1 MILQALVD
9 YYEEL
14 ASQGKIARP
23 GWAKAKVSWALEIDE
38 EGQLLDVLP
47 LRSPSQD
54 GKKMLPREMEL
65 PAQMK
70 RSGKGAPAYYLCD
83 NTKYIF
89 GIEDARITEKSRK
102 AFENFRNLHIQKLAA
117 IENSMAKA
125 IIAFAYRYTPEDF
138 LSLKTVSDKHELLKG
153 NENCVFIST
162 TGEFAQTI
170 PDIAETVDEQS
181 EEEIIGTCM
190 VTGKQTGIARIH
202 NSVKGPLGNSPNG
215 WTLVSFDKD
224 SFAYDSYGKKQGYNA
239 PVSKY
244 AAFAYT
250 SALNHLLSE
259 REHVKVIGNTTVV
272 YWAKGAESQYQDVFA
287 ALYDCNDTIRND
299 ELNNLMRCIA
309 GGIPYEFNGLPLK
322 PENDFYILG
331 LSPNAARLSV
341 RFFYRRSF
349 GELVQ
354 NLKQHYDNIEVVS
367 DGSKF
372 DMIPL
377 WALLR
382 ETTRYKK
389 ADGTL
394 IKPAPQPLPHLA
406 GDVMKSV
413 LSGCRYPETLMNQ
426 TMLRI
431 RAEHEINRGKA
442 GIIKAYLIR
451 NTENFPDRE
460 SIMEVA
466 QVSLNTE
473 SSYTPYVLGRLFAV
487 LESIQKAANPKIDTT
502 IKDRYFSAA
511 CATPAAAFP
520 ILLRLSNSHLKKIK
534 NTDAGKAIY
543 WSKQIGEMIEHLG
556 MNFPVHQTLQEQGA
570 FILGYYH
577 QTQKRFEK
585 KTNTDKEEE

>member
-23 GWAKAKVSWALEIDE
+23 GWAKVKVSWALEIDE
-38 EGQLLDVLP
+38 DGHLIDVLP

-83 NTKYIF
+83 NTKYVF
-89 GIEDARITEKSRK
+89 GIEDGKITEKSRK
-102 AFENFRNLHIQKLAA
+102 AFENFRNLHIQKLATV
-117 IENSMAKA
+117 ENSMAKA

-138 LSLKTVSDKHELLKG
+138 LSLKTVSDKRELLQG

-170 PDIAETVDEQS
+170 PVIAETVDEKS

-190 VTGKQTGIARIH
+190 VTGKQTSIARIH

-250 SALNHLLSE
+250 SALNHLLSDWD
-259 REHVKVIGNTTVV
+259 HVKVIGNTTVV
-272 YWAKGAESQYQDVFA
+272 YWTMSAESQYQDVFTALLDGGSSELSNTDLNALMTSVA
-287 ALYDCNDTIRND
+287 A
-299 ELNNLMRCIA
+299 
-309 GGIPYEFNGLPLK
+309 GKPYNYNGLPLT

-341 RFFYRRSF
+341 RFFYQCSF
-349 GELVQ
+349 GEIVQ
-354 NLKQHYDNIEVVS
+354 NLKQHYHNIEVVS
-367 DGSKF
+367 DGGRA

-394 IKPAPQPLPHLA
+394 IKPAPQPLPQLA
-406 GDVMKSV
+406 GDVMKSM
-413 LSGCRYPETLMNQ
+413 LGGGRYPETLMNQ

-431 RAEHEINRGKA
+431 RAEQEISCGKA

-451 NTENFPDRE
+451 NTENLPDRE

-473 SSYTPYVLGRLFAV
+473 SSYSPYVLGRLFAV
-487 LESIQKAANPKIDTT
+487 LEGIQQAANPGINAT
-502 IKDRYFSAA
+502 IKDRFFNSA
-511 CATPAAAFP
+511 CATPAAVFP
-520 ILLRLSNSHLKKIK
+520 ILLKLSNSHLKKMDPGK
-534 NTDAGKAIY
+534 TVFWSRQLGDLLDRLGTD
-543 WSKQIGEMIEHLG
+543 
-556 MNFPVHQTLQEQGA
+556 FPAHQSLQEQGA

-585 KTNTDKEEE
+585 KAATDKEEE

>member
-65 PAQMK
+65 PAPVK
-70 RSGKGAPAYYLCD
+70 RSSGVLPNFLWDNASYILGQDNKGKPKRTAECFDAARKLHIKLLAAADSAPAHA
-83 NTKYIF
+83 I
-89 GIEDARITEKSRK
+89 A
-102 AFENFRNLHIQKLAA
+102 AFFTNWNPQEADTVP
-117 IENSMAKA
+117 
-125 IIAFAYRYTPEDF
+125 AFAEHRE
-138 LSLKTVSDKHELLKG
+138 ELLAGDNLCFLYNGKIVA
-153 NENCVFIST
+153 EDPEIQAAWQRSYEED
-162 TGEFAQTI
+162 GEG
-170 PDIAETVDEQS
+170 ETEV
-181 EEEIIGTCM
+181 CL
-190 VTGKQTGIARIH
+190 VTGRE
-202 NSVKGPLGNSPNG
+202 SVPELVHPAIKNVRDAQSSGAA
-215 WTLVSFDKD
+215 LVSFNAPAFC
-224 SFAYDSYGKKQGYNA
+224 SFGREQNANA

-250 SALNHLLSE
+250 SALNYLLSE

-272 YWAKGAESQYQDVFA
+272 YWAKSAESQYQDVFA
-287 ALYDCNDTIRND
+287 ALFDADSSELSNTDLNALMTSVAAGKPYD
-299 ELNNLMRCIA
+299 
-309 GGIPYEFNGLPLK
+309 YNGLPLK
-322 PENDFYILG
+322 PENDFFILG
-331 LSPNAARLSV
+331 ISPNAARLSV

-349 GELVQ
+349 GEIVQ
-354 NLKQHYDNIEVVS
+354 NLKRHYENIEIVS
-367 DGSKF
+367 DGRSKF
-372 DMIPL
+372 DTLPL

-382 ETTRYKK
+382 ETVNQKSSDK
-389 ADGTL
+389 S
-394 IKPAPQPLPHLA
+394 PLPQLA
-406 GDVMKSV
+406 GDVMKSM

-451 NTENFPDRE
+451 NTENLPDRE
-460 SIMEVA
+460 SILEVA
-466 QVSLNTE
+466 QVSLNAD
-473 SSYTPYVLGRLFAV
+473 SSYSPYVLGRLFAV
-487 LESIQKAANPKIDTT
+487 LEGTQQAANPGINAT
-502 IKDRYFSAA
+502 IKDRFFNSA
-511 CATPAAAFP
+511 CATPAAVFP
-520 ILLRLSNSHLKKIK
+520 ILLKLSNSHLKKLD
-534 NTDAGKAIY
+534 TGKAVW
-543 WSKQIGEMIEHLG
+543 WSKQIGDLIERLG
-556 MNFPVHQTLQEQGA
+556 TDFPAHQSLQEQGA

>member
-65 PAQMK
+65 PAPVK
-70 RSGKGAPAYYLCD
+70 RSSDVLPNFLWDNASYILGQDSKGKPKRTAECFDAARKLHIKLLAAADSAPAHA
-83 NTKYIF
+83 I
-89 GIEDARITEKSRK
+89 A
-102 AFENFRNLHIQKLAA
+102 AFFTNWNPQEADTVP
-117 IENSMAKA
+117 
-125 IIAFAYRYTPEDF
+125 AFAEHRE
-138 LSLKTVSDKHELLKG
+138 ELLAG
-153 NENCVFIST
+153 ENLCFLYNGRFAAEDPETQAAWQRSYEED
-162 TGEFAQTI
+162 GEGKT
-170 PDIAETVDEQS
+170 EV
-181 EEEIIGTCM
+181 CL
-190 VTGKQTGIARIH
+190 VTGRE
-202 NSVKGPLGNSPNG
+202 SVPELVHPAIKNVRDAQSSGAA
-215 WTLVSFDKD
+215 LVSFNAPAFC
-224 SFAYDSYGKKQGYNA
+224 SFGREQNANA

-250 SALNHLLSE
+250 SALNHLLAD

-272 YWAKGAESQYQDVFA
+272 YWAKSAESQYQDVFA

-394 IKPAPQPLPHLA
+394 IKPAPQPLPQLA
-406 GDVMKSV
+406 GDVMKSM

-451 NTENFPDRE
+451 NTENLPDRE

-466 QVSLNTE
+466 QVSLNAD
-473 SSYTPYVLGRLFAV
+473 SSYCPYVLGRLFAV
-487 LESIQKAANPKIDTT
+487 LEGTQQAANPGISAT
-502 IKDRYFSAA
+502 IKDRFFNSA
-511 CATPAAAFP
+511 CATPAAVFP
-520 ILLRLSNSHLKKIK
+520 ILLKLSNSHLKKLD
-534 NTDAGKAIY
+534 TGKAVW
-543 WSKQIGEMIEHLG
+543 WSKQIGDLIERLG
-556 MNFPVHQTLQEQGA
+556 TDFPAHQSLQEQGA